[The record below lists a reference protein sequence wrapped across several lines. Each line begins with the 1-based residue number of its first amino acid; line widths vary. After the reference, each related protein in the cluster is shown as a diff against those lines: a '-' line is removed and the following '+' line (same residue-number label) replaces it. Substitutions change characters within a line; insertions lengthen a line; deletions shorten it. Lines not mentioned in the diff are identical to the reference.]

1 MREFKEKIAQNYDV
15 RRKIFEEKRMVKIEL
30 EENLVVKVDRGKLF
44 VNENELSELIK
55 DIFSTDITLK
65 ENTIIDLD
73 QVCDVYYKLNYIGK
87 NNNELILL
95 FVKRYCKRN

>member
-1 MREFKEKIAQNYDV
+1 MSKKKMREFKEKITQNYDV
-15 RRKIFEEKRMVKIEL
+15 RRKIFDDKRMVKIEL

-73 QVCDVYYKLNYIGK
+73 KVCDVYYKLNYIGK
-87 NNNELILL
+87 NNNELNFII
-95 FVKRYCKRN
+95 C